1 MRVISFIDDKV
12 WVADVTVV
20 IGKNIAKRL

>member
-20 IGKNIAKRL
+20 IGKNIAKRW